1 MPNLAKEDQQIGAA
15 LRVIMPVNKQGA
27 KALED
32 VGIAADAI
40 AQDNFIQPR
49 AGSPTAGLLSE
60 TQKRGMRMSAED
72 AMYGLG
78 GNLPALARIALN
90 NLPQLGLNEKQ
101 MSRVIE
107 ILYSESPELV
117 EQVLK
122 DKTMSGAVLRRISQI
137 AENVAKL
144 ATRPA
149 SQQSSQAVTG
159 N

>member
-1 MPNLAKEDQQIGAA
+1 MFAEGA
-15 LRVIMPVNKQGA
+15 N
-27 KALED
+27 
-32 VGIAADAI
+32 
-40 AQDNFIQPR
+40 
-49 AGSPTAGLLSE
+49 
-60 TQKRGMRMSAED
+60 RGMRMSAED

-78 GNLPALARIALN
+78 GSVTALARIALN

-122 DKTMSGAVLRRISQI
+122 DKTMSGAVLRKISQI
-137 AENVAKL
+137 AENFAKL

-149 SQQSSQAVTG
+149 SQQSSQLATG